1 MHHNNYLN
9 QKKAEYF
16 YRQFY
21 PLVFHVACLYARDIH
36 LTEDI
41 AQETFCK
48 ALKNIHQL
56 NDQGKIKAWLI
67 RIATNTASDFL
78 KLEARYLI
86 PEDPAFIY
94 QVASERPL
102 EDEVIKREKTLTLQQ
117 AGEKISLRLRQ
128 VLLLRYQ
135 AELSLE
141 EISAELD
148 VPFCNQFIFFTG
160 YNVSEFIETVVK

>member
-1 MHHNNYLN
+1 MRHNNYLN
-9 QKKAEYF
+9 QKKVEYF

-21 PLVFHVACLYARDIH
+21 PVVFHVACLYTRDIH
-36 LTEDI
+36 LAEDI
-41 AQETFCK
+41 TQETFCK
-48 ALKNIHQL
+48 ALKNMHQL

-67 RIATNTASDFL
+67 RIATNTAYDFL
-78 KLEARYLI
+78 RLKARYLV
-86 PEDPAFIY
+86 PKDPAFIY
-94 QVASERPL
+94 QVANERPL
-102 EDEVIKREKTLTLQQ
+102 EDEVIKRETTLALQQ

-148 VPFCNQFIFFTG
+148 IPVG
-160 YNVSEFIETVVK
+160 TVKSRLHRARHKLCEQVLG